1 MVITA
6 DVGVAILEQGTCLEG
21 VTLNPLFSLQSTS
34 SGQVEEVGMALPKI
48 VLRGRKIILLSGFK
62 DGPKDK
68 SKYRALVVDAEDK
81 LQLAAKRNP
90 DAVAFG
96 YVAGEWIAAA

>member
-1 MVITA
+1 
-6 DVGVAILEQGTCLEG
+6 
-21 VTLNPLFSLQSTS
+21 
-34 SGQVEEVGMALPKI
+34 MALPKI

-62 DGPKDK
+62 DGRKDK
-68 SKYRALVVDAEDK
+68 STKHRALVVDAEDK
-81 LQLAAKRNP
+81 LRLAAKRDP

>member
-1 MVITA
+1 
-6 DVGVAILEQGTCLEG
+6 
-21 VTLNPLFSLQSTS
+21 
-34 SGQVEEVGMALPKI
+34 MALPKI

-68 SKYRALVVDAEDK
+68 HRALLVDAEDK

-96 YVAGEWIAAA
+96 FVAGEWIAAA

>member
-1 MVITA
+1 
-6 DVGVAILEQGTCLEG
+6 
-21 VTLNPLFSLQSTS
+21 
-34 SGQVEEVGMALPKI
+34 MALPKI

-62 DGPKDK
+62 DRTYDRFKK
-68 SKYRALVVDAEDK
+68 HRTLVVDAEAK
-81 LQLAAKRNP
+81 LRKAAKDNP